1 MGVIWV
7 SDHQQSHTEST
18 KWDRLFI
25 FNEKISSLMNTLYS
39 VAITYPVIVGLQ
51 SSALKFDV
59 EKGDKKGVIL
69 PSYFRDQY
77 GLGRKLH

>member
-1 MGVIWV
+1 
-7 SDHQQSHTEST
+7 
-18 KWDRLFI
+18 
-25 FNEKISSLMNTLYS
+25 MNTLYS
-39 VAITYPVIVGLQ
+39 IAITYPVIVGFKIQ
-51 SSALKFDV
+51 SSALKFDA

>member
-1 MGVIWV
+1 
-7 SDHQQSHTEST
+7 
-18 KWDRLFI
+18 
-25 FNEKISSLMNTLYS
+25 MNTLYS

-69 PSYFRDQY
+69 PSYFRDLY
-77 GLGRKLH
+77 GIGRKLH